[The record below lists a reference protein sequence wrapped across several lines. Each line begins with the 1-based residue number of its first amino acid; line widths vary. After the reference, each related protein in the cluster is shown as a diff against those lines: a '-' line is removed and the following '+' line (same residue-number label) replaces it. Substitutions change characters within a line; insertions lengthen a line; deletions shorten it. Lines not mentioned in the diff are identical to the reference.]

1 MKKFDLI
8 VLGGGPGGYTAA
20 IRAARMGASVV
31 LAEKDLLGGTCT
43 NRGCIPTKALAAS
56 AHLLARLQ
64 NAEEIGISTGT
75 GYFLKYENVL
85 KRKEQI
91 VATLRGGI
99 EKLLEANR
107 VEVVRGRGILAG
119 DDRVM
124 IESPASRDL
133 RGKAVL
139 LATGSVPAQLP
150 PLPLRADR
158 VITSD
163 QLLQLEKLPKR
174 LVIIGGGVIGC
185 EFASIYRTFGVEVTV
200 VELLDRLL
208 PTLDKSLSSVIA
220 RSFKKKGI
228 QVFTGVGAEG
238 VEIRGTEV
246 TVRLPGGKTLECD
259 LVLVAVGRKA
269 ATEGMGFKETG
280 ISRDKGCVVV
290 DDHMQTSVK
299 GVYAIGDAVG
309 KTWLAHTAMAEAEVA
324 AACALGQE
332 RLMRYDA
339 VPSVVFTDPELAC
352 VGLLP
357 EEAKQKGVEIDKGR
371 FYYGALG
378 KALCDGTTDGHVEII
393 AEKGGGKV
401 LGGWVAGEQAGTL
414 ISEITLAVGQGMMV
428 AEFAESIRAHP
439 TLPEMM
445 TEATL
450 DTRGLA
456 IHKAPA
462 RKK

>member
-1 MKKFDLI
+1 MKKYDLI

-56 AHLLARLQ
+56 AHLLTRLQ
-64 NAEEIGISTGT
+64 TAEEMGISTGT

-91 VATLRGGI
+91 VGTLRGGI

-124 IESPASRDL
+124 IEAPASLDL
-133 RGKAVL
+133 RGKAIL
-139 LATGSVPAQLP
+139 LATGSIPGQLAV
-150 PLPLRADR
+150 LPLQAGR
-158 VITSD
+158 VVTSD
-163 QLLQLEKLPKR
+163 ELLQLEKLPKR

-185 EFASIYRTFGVEVTV
+185 EFASIYRDFGVEVTV
-200 VELLDRLL
+200 IELLDRLL
-208 PTLDKSLSSVIA
+208 PTLDKSLSSVMA

-228 QVFTGVGAEG
+228 QVLTGIAAEG
-238 VEIRGTEV
+238 VDAGGTEV
-246 TVRLPGGKTLECD
+246 VVKLPGGKNVSCD

-280 ISRDKGCVVV
+280 ITREKGCVVT

-332 RLMRYDA
+332 RRMRYDA
-339 VPSVVFTDPELAC
+339 VPSVVYTDPELAC

-357 EEAKQKGVEIDKGR
+357 GEAKERGIEIDKGR

-378 KALCDGTTDGHVEII
+378 KALCDGTTDGHLEII

-401 LGGWVAGEQAGTL
+401 LGGWVAGEHAGTL

-428 AEFAESIRAHP
+428 ADFAESIRAHP
-439 TLPEMM
+439 TLPEMI

-450 DTRGLA
+450 DSRGLA

-462 RKK
+462 KRK